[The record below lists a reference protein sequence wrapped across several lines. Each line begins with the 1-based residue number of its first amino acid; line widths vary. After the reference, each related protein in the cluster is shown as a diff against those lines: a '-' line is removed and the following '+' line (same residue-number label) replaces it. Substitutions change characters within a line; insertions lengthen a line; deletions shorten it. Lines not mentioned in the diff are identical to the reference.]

1 MYSINEANMVK
12 KNGIKRKISL
22 LVILWL
28 LTSTSVCISNVLAQ
42 GQSYNGL
49 LLTTDTQNLKPGQP
63 NKVKFTLK
71 NTGNMDLKS
80 IILTINMPSS
90 QQLNEAPMYIINGDG
105 RHYINE
111 IITSQTLSIT
121 ENIFVNP
128 KSANSIYLVKVD
140 IYYTAG
146 GEYVDTRNIG
156 FTIDSLTE
164 TGAILDI
171 TTSTNSITSGKN
183 TTVLLNLHNQGD
195 SEAINIEVS
204 MTLPS
209 GGASS
214 PLTLR
219 NSDGNWVIDSLGNN
233 QTTTIPL
240 EIFAAPFSAGNV
252 YLITLSIKYSDKISQ
267 KQIGRYISL
276 GVPFPKSQGAILS
289 AKLDDQNLASGTTNS
304 RVLTITNTGD
314 DRARNI
320 LVSLKTP
327 NTQSIALI
335 GTSGPWNIDG
345 IDPGKSYDIPIKL
358 FITTAATGATYNIP
372 VSVSYIDSDYRQ
384 KQDTHEIGVVVF
396 GSVAITALDA
406 STYPPKIT
414 PGKTFSITST
424 IINLGTT
431 TAQSVIITPKTNPYM
446 KPLSNSTMFIG
457 DLSVNVPSSITMTYI
472 AGDVKNQ
479 TYPIEV
485 EYSYRL
491 STSQTYSEKITIP
504 VRITLMSQTEQSG
517 STTPQPQ
524 QQTSPLMQY
533 LPIPAALSI
542 VLVVAY
548 IILSRRRAK

>member
-1 MYSINEANMVK
+1 MYTINDPTMVDK
-12 KNGIKRKISL
+12 SGIRKRLSL

-28 LTSTSVCISNVLAQ
+28 LTSTSVCIINVLA

-49 LLTTDTQNLKPGQP
+49 LLTTDTQNLKPGQL

-71 NTGNMDLKS
+71 NTGNLDLKS
-80 IILTINMPSS
+80 LILTINMPSS
-90 QQLNEAPMYIINGDG
+90 QQQSEAPMYIVNGDG
-105 RHYINE
+105 RHYIDE
-111 IITSQTLSIT
+111 INTGQTLSIT

-128 KSANSIYLVKVD
+128 KSANSMYLIKIE

-146 GEYVDTRNIG
+146 GEYVDTRSIG

-164 TGAILDI
+164 TGAIIDVS
-171 TTSTNSITSGKN
+171 TSTNTIISGKN
-183 TTVLLNLHNQGD
+183 TTVLLILNNLGD
-195 SEAINIEVS
+195 LEAINVEVS

-219 NSDGNWVIDSLGNN
+219 NSDGNWVIDRLGKN

-240 EIFAAPFSAGNV
+240 EMFAAPSSAGNV
-252 YLITLSIKYSDKISQ
+252 YMITLSIKYADSISQ
-267 KQIGRYISL
+267 KQISRYISI
-276 GVPFPKSQGAILS
+276 GVPYPKSQGAILN
-289 AKLDDQNLASGTTNS
+289 AKLDDQNLASGSTNS
-304 RVLTITNTGD
+304 RILTITNTGD
-314 DRARNI
+314 DRAWNI
-320 LVSLKTP
+320 LVTLKTP

-335 GTSGPWNIDG
+335 GTSGPWNIAG
-345 IDPGKSYDIPIKL
+345 IEPGKSYDIPVKF

-372 VSVSYIDSDYRQ
+372 VTVSYVDSDYRQ
-384 KQDTHEIGVVVF
+384 KQDTYEIGVVVF
-396 GSVAITALDA
+396 GSVAVTALDS
-406 STYPPKIT
+406 STYPAKIT

-446 KPLSNSTMFIG
+446 KPFSNSTMFIG

-472 AGDVKNQ
+472 AADVKNQ

-504 VRITLMSQTEQSG
+504 VRITVLSQTEQAG
-517 STTPQPQ
+517 TTTPQPQ
-524 QQTSPLMQY
+524 QQTNPLIQY
-533 LPIPAALSI
+533 LPIPSFVGIA
-542 VLVVAY
+542 LVVAY
-548 IILSRRRAK
+548 IILARRRAK

>member
-1 MYSINEANMVK
+1 MYNINEPTMVDK
-12 KNGIKRKISL
+12 SGIRKRLSL
-22 LVILWL
+22 LIILWL
-28 LTSTSVCISNVLAQ
+28 LTSTSVCIINVLA

-49 LLTTDTQNLKPGQP
+49 LLTTDTQNLKPGQL

-71 NTGNMDLKS
+71 NTGNLDLKS
-80 IILTINMPSS
+80 LILTINMPSS
-90 QQLNEAPMYIINGDG
+90 QQQSEAPMYIVNGDG
-105 RHYINE
+105 RHYIDE
-111 IITSQTLSIT
+111 INTGQTLSIT

-128 KSANSIYLVKVD
+128 KSANSMYLIKIE

-146 GEYVDTRNIG
+146 GEYVDTRSIG

-164 TGAILDI
+164 TGAIIDVS
-171 TTSTNSITSGKN
+171 TSTNTIISGKN
-183 TTVLLNLHNQGD
+183 TTVLLILNNLGD
-195 SEAINIEVS
+195 LEAINVEVS

-219 NSDGNWVIDSLGNN
+219 NSDGNWVIDRLGKN

-240 EIFAAPFSAGNV
+240 EMFAAPSSAGNV
-252 YLITLSIKYSDKISQ
+252 YMITLSIKYADSISQ
-267 KQIGRYISL
+267 KQISRYISI
-276 GVPFPKSQGAILS
+276 GVPYPKSQGAILN
-289 AKLDDQNLASGTTNS
+289 AKLDDQNLASGSTNS
-304 RVLTITNTGD
+304 RILTITNTGD
-314 DRARNI
+314 DRAWNI
-320 LVSLKTP
+320 LVTLKTP

-335 GTSGPWNIDG
+335 GTSGPWNIAG
-345 IDPGKSYDIPIKL
+345 IEPGKSYDIPVKF

-372 VSVSYIDSDYRQ
+372 VTVSYVDSDYRQ
-384 KQDTHEIGVVVF
+384 KQDTYEIGVVVF
-396 GSVAITALDA
+396 GSVAVTALDS
-406 STYPPKIT
+406 STYPAKIT

-446 KPLSNSTMFIG
+446 KPFSNSTMFIG

-472 AGDVKNQ
+472 AADVKNQ

-504 VRITLMSQTEQSG
+504 VRITVLSQTEQAG
-517 STTPQPQ
+517 TTTPQPQ
-524 QQTSPLMQY
+524 QQTNPLIQY
-533 LPIPAALSI
+533 LPIPSFVGIA
-542 VLVVAY
+542 LVVVY
-548 IILSRRRAK
+548 IILARRRAK

>member
-1 MYSINEANMVK
+1 MYNINEPTMV
-12 KNGIKRKISL
+12 NESGIRKRLPL

-28 LTSTSVCISNVLAQ
+28 LTSTSVCIINVLA

-49 LLTTDTQNLKPGQP
+49 LLTTDTQDLKPGQL
-63 NKVKFTLK
+63 NRVKFTLK
-71 NTGNMDLKS
+71 NTGNLDLKS
-80 IILTINMPSS
+80 LILTINMPSS
-90 QQLNEAPMYIINGDG
+90 QQQSEAPMYIVNGDG
-105 RHYINE
+105 RHYIDE
-111 IITSQTLSIT
+111 ISTGQTLSIT

-128 KSANSIYLVKVD
+128 KSANSMYLLKID

-146 GEYVDTRNIG
+146 GEYVDTRSIG

-164 TGAILDI
+164 TGAIIDVS
-171 TTSTNSITSGKN
+171 TSTNTIISGKN
-183 TTVLLNLHNQGD
+183 TTVLLILNNLGD
-195 SEAINIEVS
+195 SEAINVEVS

-219 NSDGNWVIDSLGNN
+219 NSDGNWVIDSLGKN

-240 EIFAAPFSAGNV
+240 EMFAAPSSAGNV
-252 YLITLSIKYSDKISQ
+252 YMITLSIKYADSISQ
-267 KQIGRYISL
+267 KQISRYISI
-276 GVPFPKSQGAILS
+276 GVPYPKSQGAILN

-314 DRARNI
+314 DRAWNI
-320 LVSLKTP
+320 LVTLKTP

-335 GTSGPWNIDG
+335 GTSGPWNIAG
-345 IDPGKSYDIPIKL
+345 IEPGKSYDVPVKF
-358 FITTAATGATYNIP
+358 FITTAATGATYNLP
-372 VSVSYIDSDYRQ
+372 VTVSYVDSDYRQ

-396 GSVAITALDA
+396 GSVAVTALDS
-406 STYPPKIT
+406 STYPAKIT

-446 KPLSNSTMFIG
+446 KPFSNSTMFIG

-472 AGDVKNQ
+472 AADIKNQ

-504 VRITLMSQTEQSG
+504 VRITVLSQTEQTG
-517 STTPQPQ
+517 TTTPQPQ
-524 QQTSPLMQY
+524 QQTNPLIQY
-533 LPIPAALSI
+533 LPIPSLVGIA
-542 VLVVAY
+542 LVVAY
-548 IILSRRRAK
+548 IILGRRRAK

>member
-1 MYSINEANMVK
+1 LYSVDESTMNRS
-12 KNGIKRKISL
+12 GIRKRLSL

-28 LTSTSVCISNVLAQ
+28 LTSTSLCIINVLA

-49 LLTTDTQNLKPGQP
+49 LLTTDTQDLKPGQL

-71 NTGNMDLKS
+71 NTGNLDLKS
-80 IILTINMPSS
+80 LIITINMPAS
-90 QQLNEAPMYIINGDG
+90 QQQSEAPMYIVSGDG
-105 RHYINE
+105 RHYIDE
-111 IITSQTLSIT
+111 IITGQTLSIT

-128 KSANSIYLVKVD
+128 KSANSMYAIKVD

-146 GEYVDTRNIG
+146 GEYVDTRSIG
-156 FTIDSLTE
+156 FTIGSLVE
-164 TGAILDI
+164 TGAIIDVS
-171 TTSTNSITSGKN
+171 TSTNTIIPGKN
-183 TTVLLNLHNQGD
+183 TTVSLNLRNLGD
-195 SEAINIEVS
+195 SDAINVEVS

-219 NSDGNWVIDSLGNN
+219 NSDGNWVIDSLGKN

-240 EIFAAPFSAGNV
+240 EIFAAPSSAGNV
-252 YLITLSIKYSDKISQ
+252 YMITLSIKYADSISQ
-267 KQIGRYISL
+267 KQISRYISI
-276 GVPFPKSQGAILS
+276 GVPYPRSQGAILN
-289 AKLDDQNLASGTTNS
+289 AILDDQNLASGSTNS

-314 DRARNI
+314 DRAWNI
-320 LVSLKTP
+320 LVTLKTP

-335 GTSGPWNIDG
+335 GTSGPWNING
-345 IDPGKSYDIPIKL
+345 IEPGKSYDIPVKF

-372 VSVSYIDSDYRQ
+372 VTLSYVDSDYRQ
-384 KQDTHEIGVVVF
+384 KQDNYEIGVVVF
-396 GSVAITALDA
+396 GSVTVTALDS
-406 STYPPKIT
+406 STYPAKIT

-446 KPLSNSTMFIG
+446 KPFSNSTMFIG
-457 DLSVNVPSSITMTYI
+457 DLSVNVPSSITMTYV
-472 AGDVKNQ
+472 AADVKNQ

-504 VRITLMSQTEQSG
+504 VRITVLGQSEQTG
-517 STTPQPQ
+517 ATNPQPQ
-524 QQTSPLMQY
+524 QQTSPLVQY
-533 LPIPAALSI
+533 LPIPAI
-542 VLVVAY
+542 VGITLVVVY
-548 IILSRRRAK
+548 VILKRRRAQ